1 MTQTAFVALWRL
13 CLAFFFNCALAH
25 SILGWMQSLAFPA
38 SSLCPSLLCSHV
50 FFGFSA
56 SELAVFPR
64 VFVYLLNLARYFL
77 WRARND
83 YCFCD
88 VQPGAL
94 PLIEV
99 IKAHAKCHLCI
110 FFKRFR
116 SARCQCYFHRQ
127 WGGKWCCWESVGGV
141 HFTFVSSLSEC
152 LTWFPWSLLLA
163 VLGCL
168 FALSECVCGLLVAF
182 LSCTGCPS
190 CLSECLW
197 SVRVRC

>member
-13 CLAFFFNCALAH
+13 RLTFFFNCALAH
-25 SILGWMQSLAFPA
+25 SILGWMQSLVFPA

-64 VFVYLLNLARYFL
+64 VFVYLLNLAKYFL

-83 YCFCD
+83 YRFCD
-88 VQPGAL
+88 VQPGTL

-116 SARCQCYFHRQ
+116 SSRCQCYFHRQ
-127 WGGKWCCWESVGGV
+127 WGANGVVGR
-141 HFTFVSSLSEC
+141 VSGGSFYFRL
-152 LTWFPWSLLLA
+152 
-163 VLGCL
+163 
-168 FALSECVCGLLVAF
+168 
-182 LSCTGCPS
+182 
-190 CLSECLW
+190 
-197 SVRVRC
+197 

>member
-1 MTQTAFVALWRL
+1 MAWQVAHGVLYTANWLISFGYNYDPNCFCGSLETL
-13 CLAFFFNCALAH
+13 SHLFFNCALAH

-38 SSLCPSLLCSHV
+38 LSLCPSLLCSHV

-64 VFVYLLNLARYFL
+64 VFVYLLNLAKYFL
-77 WRARND
+77 WWARND

-88 VQPGAL
+88 VQSRAL

-127 WGGKWCCWESVGGV
+127 WGGKWCCWESVGG
-141 HFTFVSSLSEC
+141 FILLSSL
-152 LTWFPWSLLLA
+152 
-163 VLGCL
+163 V
-168 FALSECVCGLLVAF
+168 
-182 LSCTGCPS
+182 
-190 CLSECLW
+190 
-197 SVRVRC
+197 